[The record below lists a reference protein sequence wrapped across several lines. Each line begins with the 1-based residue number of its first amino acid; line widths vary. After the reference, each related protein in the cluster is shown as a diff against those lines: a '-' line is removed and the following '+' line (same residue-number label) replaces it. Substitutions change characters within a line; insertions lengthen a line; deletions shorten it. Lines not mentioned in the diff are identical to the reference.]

1 MRAFVFSPW
10 YVCVLVTQSCL
21 TLCDPMDCS
30 PPGFSVHE
38 TLQARI
44 LEWVAISFSRG
55 SSQPRDQIQV
65 SCIAG
70 RYFAIWATR
79 ETLAPDSFFVFCCL
93 RRCLSRYKHCS
104 KGFQVP
110 GPSLSHCY
118 LPWCQD
124 CWWCHISLKPSFV
137 FSMNSFKTTDTHLTT
152 LMYCNNTLWQPY
164 PDSVQ
169 RA

>member
-10 YVCVLVTQSCL
+10 YVCVLVTLSCL

-30 PPGFSVHE
+30 SPGSSVHE
-38 TLQARI
+38 ILQARI

-55 SSQPRDQIQV
+55 SSRPRDQIQV

-70 RYFAIWATR
+70 RYFTIWATR
-79 ETLAPDSFFVFCCL
+79 ETLAPNSFFVFCCL
-93 RRCLSRYKHCS
+93 RSCFSRYKNCS

-118 LPWCQD
+118 LPWCQEG
-124 CWWCHISLKPSFV
+124 WWYHISLKQSFI
-137 FSMNSFKTTDTHLTT
+137 FSTNSFKTTDTHLTT
-152 LMYCNNTLWQPY
+152 LDVL
-164 PDSVQ
+164 
-169 RA
+169 